1 MPKLA
6 ANIAREAEQAAE
18 EDPYKLLPVG
28 MYVGKLDDVEV
39 SDQPGPSG
47 HDYWSWKFK
56 IQDEGYQGN
65 QQTFVTSLSPK
76 ARFSVGQAF
85 AAFGVPADTHT
96 DDILGELVLLT
107 VTQNVIQ
114 KGNRAGQ
121 IGNQV
126 QTLSPYDGRLGAVE
140 AIDAPDGGSKVSDY

>member
-28 MYVGKLDDVEV
+28 IYVGKLDEVEV

-47 HDYWSWKFK
+47 HDFWAWKF
-56 IQDEGYQGN
+56 IVQDEGYKGA
-65 QQTFVTSLSPK
+65 QQTAITSLSPK
-76 ARFSVGQAF
+76 ARFSIGAAF

-96 DDILGELVLLT
+96 DEILGELALLT
-107 VTQNVIQ
+107 VNQAPIA

-121 IGNQV
+121 IGNRV
-126 QTLSPYDGRLGAVE
+126 ESIDPYDGRLGAAE
-140 AIDAPDGGSKVSDY
+140 AIDAPDGGSQASDF